1 MKLINK
7 ENVNSELVE
16 ILSKILDGVLVDS
29 PIDKIEKYLYK
40 NKRFDPQTVATAYS
54 WIYDKMISNLE
65 KISGGENVSGSVRIL
80 SDEEVDIIGMENY
93 NRILKLMN
101 AGLLTPLDIDNI
113 IKSVEFLP
121 LDRITTED
129 LNFMV
134 LVSLFEINRI
144 TLPGSRLLLY
154 LSDKVN

>member
-1 MKLINK
+1 MKLITQN
-7 ENVNSELVE
+7 NVNSELVD
-16 ILSKILDGVLVDS
+16 ILSAILEGIIVDS

-40 NKRFDPQTVATAYS
+40 NKRFDTQTVATAYS

-65 KISGGENVSGSVRIL
+65 KINRGEIVTSSVRIL
-80 SDEEVDIIGMENY
+80 SDEEIDAIGMDNY

-113 IKSVEFLP
+113 IKSIEYLP
-121 LDRITTED
+121 LDRISNED
-129 LNFMV
+129 LNYMV
-134 LVSLFEINRI
+134 LASLFEINRI